1 MMKPAKRKVALVT
14 GTGRLKGIG
23 YAICAELAK
32 QNFDIFFTYW
42 GPYDRQMPWT
52 VEIDE
57 PKQIQE
63 EIVRLGVGC
72 ERMEFDL
79 SADELDR
86 HYEVNLK
93 GTTMLTMEFIRR
105 FKYRKGGR
113 IINLTSGQSLGE
125 MSQEIV
131 YALTKAAVETLT
143 KTISQEIAKKGITI
157 NAVNPGPTDT
167 GWMDEELTAL
177 ILSKSPMGR
186 VGTPRDAAR
195 LIAFLASEEAQW
207 ITGQIIH
214 SEGGFTR

>member
-1 MMKPAKRKVALVT
+1 MPQVVDLRVYL
-14 GTGRLKGIG
+14 IF
-23 YAICAELAK
+23 CAELAK

-72 ERMEFDL
+72 ECM
-79 SADELDR
+79 
-86 HYEVNLK
+86 
-93 GTTMLTMEFIRR
+93 
-105 FKYRKGGR
+105 
-113 IINLTSGQSLGE
+113 
-125 MSQEIV
+125 
-131 YALTKAAVETLT
+131 ETLT

-157 NAVNPGPTDT
+157 IAVNPGPTDP

-186 VGTPRDAAR
+186 VGTPRDTAR

>member
-1 MMKPAKRKVALVT
+1 
-14 GTGRLKGIG
+14 
-23 YAICAELAK
+23 
-32 QNFDIFFTYW
+32 
-42 GPYDRQMPWT
+42 MPWE
-52 VEIDE
+52 VAPDE
-57 PKQIQE
+57 PGKIQE
-63 EIVRLGVGC
+63 KIVRLGVGC

-79 SADELDR
+79 SADEMDR

-105 FKYRKGGR
+105 FKYREGGR
-113 IINLTSGQSLGE
+113 ISGQSLGE

-157 NAVNPGPTDT
+157 IAVNPGPTDT
-167 GWMDEELTAL
+167 SWMDEELTAL

-186 VGTPRDAAR
+186 VGTPRDTAR